1 MKQFK
6 RKLLCATIGL
16 GLGMSVASAQA
27 TGWPVFDV
35 MRTAEFA
42 VQGVQRL
49 LSLISE
55 YQKVH
60 SKKEEL
66 KTWEV
71 KKKIDPKKEQ
81 PSCSTYSYIEGVAP
95 MSQESSTYLKQT
107 EAGAVEE
114 EIQKQLFLP
123 ADRTAARATD
133 KERQEVELRRRKYM
147 EELAKEILSLSEGV
161 KENAAAEL
169 STLEKATSQK
179 DNKPVQ
185 AGSNIQQVDL
195 LVQTK
200 KTMVEQKGADII
212 LQAKIMEL
220 EALEMLL
227 GTDVFL
233 VANPEVEGSTRSGS
247 SVSGSGGSG
256 GSSRGGG
263 SYTPGVG
270 GGAF

>member
-1 MKQFK
+1 MKQLK
-6 RKLLCATIGL
+6 RKLLCATVGL

-27 TGWPVFDV
+27 SGWPVYDV

-42 VQGVQRL
+42 AQGVQRL

-66 KTWEV
+66 KTWEH
-71 KKKIDPKKEQ
+71 KKQINPEKEQ
-81 PSCSTYSYIEGVAP
+81 PKAAMYNYVEQASP
-95 MSQESSTYLKQT
+95 MTQPSSQFLTRTS
-107 EAGAVEE
+107 AGSIEE
-114 EIQKQLFLP
+114 EIQEKLFLP
-123 ADRTAARATD
+123 ADATAERATE
-133 KERQEVELRRRKYM
+133 KERKAVMLRRRKYM
-147 EELAKEILSLSEGV
+147 EELAKEILSFSEGIRQST
-161 KENAAAEL
+161 ASEL
-169 STLEKATSQK
+169 ESLRQSSQQ
-179 DNKPVQ
+179 DGNKPMQ

-227 GTDVFL
+227 GLDVAL
-233 VANPEVEGSTRSGS
+233 VANPE
-247 SVSGSGGSG
+247 
-256 GSSRGGG
+256 
-263 SYTPGVG
+263 
-270 GGAF
+270 ADQ